1 MMSVIMVECHPDS
14 DRLVALKLPLFQVFP
29 VNSLVLKDERKLDEG
44 GKTEVV
50 LLSRRELGDIIKKLF
65 ELAKIILKRS
75 CSSGVRLSKHLYRSV
90 ITVPTKRARCF
101 DFAQHDVTH

>member
-14 DRLVALKLPLFQVFP
+14 DRLVALKLPLFQVFS

-50 LLSRRELGDIIKKLF
+50 LLSRRELGDITKL
-65 ELAKIILKRS
+65 LLVKLIGLHVANTGVASLVVVVVKIVSDAGLRV
-75 CSSGVRLSKHLYRSV
+75 G
-90 ITVPTKRARCF
+90 
-101 DFAQHDVTH
+101 

>member
-14 DRLVALKLPLFQVFP
+14 DRLVALKLPLFQVFS

-75 CSSGVRLSKHLYRSV
+75 CSSGVRLSKHLYR
-90 ITVPTKRARCF
+90 
-101 DFAQHDVTH
+101 FA

>member
-14 DRLVALKLPLFQVFP
+14 DRLVALKLPLFQIFP

-50 LLSRRELGDIIKKLF
+50 
-65 ELAKIILKRS
+65 
-75 CSSGVRLSKHLYRSV
+75 
-90 ITVPTKRARCF
+90 
-101 DFAQHDVTH
+101 